1 MELFTW
7 RKSSKKKEKSA
18 MKSICSFF
26 FVFIVCICMLTVS
39 LKPRAALAETCEKW
53 VAKVVSAQGTVEA
66 RREGETEW
74 QAVELNGTYCPGDT
88 IRVDKR
94 SRADIAL
101 VNQPVIRLDQNTT
114 ITLGGLKDEQTS
126 LIDLLGGAAHFFS
139 RVARNLEVRTA
150 FVNAGVEG
158 TEFFIRVDEDK
169 TSISIFEGKVL
180 ASNEA
185 GSLAVTSGQSAEA
198 EAGKAPALRVV
209 VRPRDAVQWALYF
222 PPVIYY
228 RPADFQGFPETDWRR
243 MAQKSIDAYWMGDL
257 TGAFSGIEEIPEDI
271 PDPHFF
277 TYRASLLLT
286 VGRVD
291 EAGGDIERALGLD
304 PENSDAFALRSIIAV
319 AQNEKEG
326 ALNLA
331 KEAVETDP
339 DSATARIALSY
350 AQQANF
356 NLEGALSSLK
366 DAVRLGPENAL
377 AWARLAELWMSF
389 GELDEALEAAKKAVA
404 LNPDL
409 PRTQTVLGY
418 AYLTQGKTIE
428 ARGAFEKAIEL
439 DSAEPLSRLGLGLS
453 KIREGNLDEGR
464 REIEIAVSLDPDN
477 SIIRSYLGKSYF
489 EEKRDKLSM
498 DQFEMAKTL
507 DPSDPTPFFYD
518 SIRKQTENQPV
529 EAFRDQQSATDLND
543 NRAVYRSRLLLD
555 SDLAARSA
563 SLARI
568 YSDLGFQQLALVEGW
583 KSVNIDPGN
592 YSAHRFLADTY
603 SVLPRHEIARV
614 SELLQS
620 QLLQPINIT
629 PVQPRLGESNLF
641 IISGGGPADL
651 SFNEF
656 NPLFLRDR
664 VALQASGFVGENST
678 VGEEVTVSGL
688 YKKASVSVGQYH
700 HETDGYRENNDLT
713 DDIYNAFVQM
723 ELTHKTS
730 VQAEFRHRDFERGDL
745 SLLFLP
751 GDFLPKLR
759 QEDETNMVR
768 VGFHHAFS
776 PGSDLIGNFMY
787 QEADRSLLDRDD
799 FPPPIPFQDVFK
811 IDRDEDALGGEL
823 QYLSGAKYIKFTGG
837 VGHFDRESEEVI
849 TEEVF
854 DISVTPPDLL
864 DRDEQSVESDIRHT
878 NLYLYSYINFP
889 ENVTFTIGGS
899 ADFFD
904 EDREDA
910 LPEKDEDQFNPK
922 LGIIWNPFVNTT
934 VRGAVFRTLK
944 RLLITDQTLEPTQVA
959 GFNQFF
965 DDFNATKSW
974 RYGIAV
980 DQKFSQSLYGGAE
993 YSEREQEV
1001 PFRLIQS
1008 GTIELRKSD
1017 WDESLFRAYLYWTA
1031 HEWLA
1036 LSAEYLYEKFER
1048 EAGLFTFGAKDVET
1062 QRVPLG
1068 INLYHPSGFIARLKT
1083 TYYDQQGSFDR
1094 QDALGTFIDGEDDFW
1109 LVDASISYR
1118 LPKRFGFITVG
1129 AKNLFDDSFQFFDT
1143 NPVSPVIQPDSL
1155 FFARLTLSI

>member
-1 MELFTW
+1 
-7 RKSSKKKEKSA
+7 
-18 MKSICSFF
+18 MKSICSFV
-26 FVFIVCICMLTVS
+26 FVVCICLLTVS
-39 LKPRAALAETCEKW
+39 LYPRAARAETCEKW

-66 RREGETEW
+66 QRAGETGW
-74 QAVELNGTYCPGDT
+74 QPVELNGTYCPGDT

-101 VNQPVIRLDQNTT
+101 VNHPVLRLDQNTT
-114 ITLGGLKDEQTS
+114 ITLGGLKDERTS
-126 LIDLLGGAAHFFS
+126 LIDMLSGAAHFFS

-158 TEFFIRVDEDK
+158 TEFFIRVEEDK

-198 EAGKAPALRVV
+198 EAGQAPALRVV
-209 VRPRDAVQWALYF
+209 VSPRDAVQWALYY
-222 PPVIYY
+222 PPLIYY
-228 RPADFQGFPETDWRR
+228 RPADFQGFPETDWQS
-243 MAQKSIDAYWMGDL
+243 MAQESIDAYWMGDL
-257 TGAFSGIEEIPEDI
+257 TGAFSGIEEVPEDI

-291 EAGGDIERALGLD
+291 DAGGDIERALSLD
-304 PENSDAFALRSIIAV
+304 PENSDAFALQSIIAV
-319 AQNEKEG
+319 AQNEKEE

-331 KEAVETDP
+331 QGAVETDP

-350 AQQANF
+350 AEQANF

-366 DAVRLGPENAL
+366 EAVRLGPENAL
-377 AWARLAELWMSF
+377 AWARLAEMWMSF
-389 GELDEALEAAKKAVA
+389 GELDEALEAAKKAVD

-409 PRTQTVLGY
+409 SRTQTVLGF
-418 AYLTQGKTIE
+418 AYLTQVNTKE

-439 DSAEPLSRLGLGLS
+439 DSAAPLPRLGLGLS
-453 KIREGNLDEGR
+453 NIREGNIDEGR

-498 DQFEMAKTL
+498 DQYDMAKTL
-507 DPSDPTPFFYD
+507 DPLDPTPFFYD
-518 SIRKQTENQPV
+518 AIRKQTENRPV
-529 EAFRDQQSATDLND
+529 EALHDLQSAIELND

-603 SVLPRHEIARV
+603 SALPRHEIARV

-629 PVQPRLGESNLF
+629 PIQASLSESNLF
-641 IISGGGPADL
+641 LISAGGPAEL

-656 NPLFLRDR
+656 NPLFNRDR
-664 VALQASGFVGENST
+664 IALQASGIVGENST
-678 VGEEVTVSGL
+678 VGEDVVVSGI
-688 YKKASVSVGQYH
+688 YKKASFSFGATH
-700 HETDGYRENNDLT
+700 FETDGWRKNADQD
-713 DDIYNAFVQM
+713 DDIVNAFLQL
-723 ELTHKTS
+723 ELSPKTS
-730 VQAEFRHRDFERGDL
+730 IQTEYRYRDTERGDL
-745 SLLFLP
+745 SLRFLP
-751 GDFLPKLR
+751 GDFFPDLR
-759 QEDETNMVR
+759 QEDETKMVR
-768 VGFHHAFS
+768 AGFHHAFS

-787 QEADRSLLDRDD
+787 QEADRSLGVT
-799 FPPPIPFQDVFK
+799 IPDPLQPLHAVLNLGK
-811 IDRDEDALGGEL
+811 DEDALGGEL
-823 QYLSGAKYIKFTGG
+823 QYLFSSKYIKFTSG
-837 VGHFDRESEEVI
+837 VGHFEIDSEDI
-849 TEEVF
+849 TDAQIFFNLPDPPVLIDSFTLVEEP
-854 DISVTPPDLL
+854 DIN
-864 DRDEQSVESDIRHT
+864 HT
-878 NLYLYSYINFP
+878 NLYLYSYINYP
-889 ENVTFTIGGS
+889 ENVTFTVGVS

-910 LPEKDEDQFNPK
+910 TLERDEDQFNPK
-922 LGIIWNPFVNTT
+922 FGITWNPIPSTT
-934 VRGAVFRTLK
+934 LRGAVFRTLK

-965 DDFNATKSW
+965 DDANATETW
-974 RYGIAV
+974 RYGGAI
-980 DQKFSQSLYGGAE
+980 DQKFSKNIYGGAE
-993 YSEREQEV
+993 YSERELEV
-1001 PFRLIQS
+1001 PLQAILA
-1008 GTIELRKSD
+1008 GGAIDLLEVD
-1017 WDESLFRAYLYWTA
+1017 WDERQARAYLYWTP

-1036 LSAEYLYEKFER
+1036 LSAEYLYEEFER
-1048 EAGLFTFGAKDVET
+1048 EGGPGLSAFGIKDLET

-1068 INLYHPSGFIARLKT
+1068 FNFYHPSGFIARLKA
-1083 TYYDQQGSFDR
+1083 TYYDQQGSFER
-1094 QDALGTFIDGEDDFW
+1094 QIEEGIFIDGEDDFW
-1109 LVDASISYR
+1109 VADASISYR

-1129 AKNLFDDSFQFFDT
+1129 AKNLFNESFQYFDT
-1143 NPVSPVIQPDSL
+1143 DIDNPVIQPDSL